1 MKFNYS
7 IGWESEPRTFMFILA
22 ISHKCF
28 DTLLLL
34 IVSLFYVLC
43 KSGCKSTGF
52 SVIEMLGNC

>member
-1 MKFNYS
+1 MKFNNS

-34 IVSLFYVLC
+34 IVSLFLR
-43 KSGCKSTGF
+43 F
-52 SVIEMLGNC
+52 M